1 MERIKRKQYNIYD
14 EWIETIKRKY
24 LLINGFN
31 FMKMLKLHMKEKN
44 RRKKIFFEDMKLVK
58 MTFEKIEENLMK
70 ICVQK

>member
-24 LLINGFN
+24 LLING